1 MQTRKLCQQIEKHR
15 GYERL
20 SGFICLPTKGV
31 GTLVGL
37 YTNHTKEYEDFVRK
51 IVKQLAEANRK
62 EKRTIEELVEMI
74 GEEKEFSITL
84 EYVKTFPVE
93 GKFIKPAQK
102 VYLFITEN

>member
-1 MQTRKLCQQIEKHR
+1 
-15 GYERL
+15 
-20 SGFICLPTKGV
+20 
-31 GTLVGL
+31 
-37 YTNHTKEYEDFVRK
+37 
-51 IVKQLAEANRK
+51 
-62 EKRTIEELVEMI
+62 MI